1 MFLDSDDLNGDTE
14 RSSSGVA
21 ESSSESEDD
30 KIKLNG
36 KMIARMYNLTEE
48 VYLKQ
53 SRKRGKLDTFIY
65 PSLFYEAPS
74 TVYYFVLFPNFHAG
88 RKWTSST

>member
-1 MFLDSDDLNGDTE
+1 MFLDSDDLNPTE
-14 RSSSGVA
+14 YSSSGEEV
-21 ESSSESEDD
+21 SSTESEGE
-30 KIKLNG
+30 KIMLNG

-53 SRKRGKLDTFIY
+53 SRKRGKLDTFMY

-74 TVYYFVLFPNFHAG
+74 TV
-88 RKWTSST
+88 KKMD